1 MSFLR
6 SSRASSA
13 SQSSTSLPVIKT
25 VLQEPTLVK
34 PPPRPARPTDGD
46 QKDKY
51 EAMLAHFSGPDLL
64 LPEAE
69 GKPPSE
75 PLGRGER
82 MWLTEDCLLRY
93 LRANN
98 WVLQS
103 ACYASCPI
111 LTPLIQDSRN

>member
-13 SQSSTSLPVIKT
+13 SQSTSSLPVIKT

-34 PPPRPARPTDGD
+34 PPPRPARPADGEHRE
-46 QKDKY
+46 KY
-51 EAMLAHFSGPDLL
+51 DAVLAHFSAPALE
-64 LPEAE
+64 LPTGE
-69 GKPPSE
+69 GKPTTAG
-75 PLGRGER
+75 LARGER

-98 WVLQS
+98 WVLQC
-103 ACYASCPI
+103 ACCQS
-111 LTPLIQDSRN
+111 PLPWPVLSVCWS